1 MPIGTTSTAIL
12 LNINKPKHTR
22 ISKQQE
28 NKSFWW
34 EILEMIGVQVIA
46 VALAP
51 FTGGLSESV
60 ALGLVNL
67 SRKVDNK
74 SNLLLNFIK

>member
-22 ISKQQE
+22 TSNQQE

-34 EILEMIGVQVIA
+34 EILEMIGV
-46 VALAP
+46 
-51 FTGGLSESV
+51 
-60 ALGLVNL
+60 
-67 SRKVDNK
+67 
-74 SNLLLNFIK
+74 

>member
-22 ISKQQE
+22 TSNQQE

-34 EILEMIGVQVIA
+34 EILERQCLVIC
-46 VALAP
+46 V
-51 FTGGLSESV
+51 TYKNNYV
-60 ALGLVNL
+60 
-67 SRKVDNK
+67 
-74 SNLLLNFIK
+74 

>member
-1 MPIGTTSTAIL
+1 MPIGTTNTAIL

-34 EILEMIGVQVIA
+34 EI
-46 VALAP
+46 
-51 FTGGLSESV
+51 
-60 ALGLVNL
+60 
-67 SRKVDNK
+67 
-74 SNLLLNFIK
+74 

>member
-22 ISKQQE
+22 TSNQQE

-46 VALAP
+46 VALALEWQP
-51 FTGGLSESV
+51 F
-60 ALGLVNL
+60 LGLFFGRHLFLITNW
-67 SRKVDNK
+67 S
-74 SNLLLNFIK
+74 